1 MDNRISRSFIS
12 HSISNKTKKKGSI
25 EISFFDLL
33 FSPYFCGNSST
44 MEQTKKYTGI
54 WWLVFLASTAAMVL
68 AIVTH
73 WEWLTLILP
82 FQTTAFVKAMDIM

>member
-1 MDNRISRSFIS
+1 
-12 HSISNKTKKKGSI
+12 
-25 EISFFDLL
+25 
-33 FSPYFCGNSST
+33 

-54 WWLVFLASTAAMVL
+54 WWLVFLASTAAMIF
-68 AIVTH
+68 AIITH